1 MGVPIKRDIRI
12 FCDGGITAVL
22 ILLFALLVFV
32 QAVNPSIFREFISWM
47 EQTDGG
53 RLAQELRLN
62 PTLSSQAVQKMYRQG
77 VQMSNGY
84 HLVVIRS
91 PLPRNGSNDRILL
104 LRFIDG
110 NAVTSMN
117 VRGSAGPQPRDPVHP
132 DFENYGGKAFILPGQ
147 YQYRLSEN
155 STQGS
160 TFVVGVPTAQQRGH
174 IRLAF
179 DTNRNN
185 KPDEEDTTGT
195 DQALGVFGV
204 HGPGVSDGANITSAG
219 CIVFA
224 SEQDA
229 KDAFERISQN
239 GQQEFLVTIL
249 DGGGM

>member
-1 MGVPIKRDIRI
+1 MPIRRDIRI
-12 FCDGGITAVL
+12 FCDGGVTGVAIF
-22 ILLFALLVFV
+22 LFTLLVFV
-32 QAVNPSIFREFISWM
+32 QTVNPSIFQELMSWM
-47 EQTDGG
+47 EKTDGG

-62 PTLSSQAVQKMYRQG
+62 PTLSSQAVAKMYRQG
-77 VQMSNGY
+77 VQISDGY

-91 PLPRNGSNDRILL
+91 PIPRNGDNDRILL

-132 DFENYGGKAFILPGQ
+132 DFEDYGGKAFVLPGQ

-155 STQGS
+155 PAQGN
-160 TFVVGVPTAQQRGH
+160 TFVVGVPTAQQRGR

-185 KPDEEDTTGT
+185 KPDEEDVTGT
-195 DQALGVFGV
+195 DQALGVFGI
-204 HGPGVSDGANITSAG
+204 HGPGVFDGASITSAG

-229 KDAFERISQN
+229 KDALERISNN
-239 GQQEFLVTIL
+239 GQEEFLVTIL
-249 DGGGM
+249 DGDTL